1 MLTDEQILAK
11 AAKLLENL
19 DEEWSKSERS
29 KRKSKCDNPKGFT
42 MKQFCKNQRTRSKK
56 GEKTNETIDFYE
68 EKVLREVTEDE
79 MRVLENVLDDLDP
92 AKLPLN
98 DLFSG
103 KMRVVIP
110 FPTMDTESDLGKFVK
125 FFDIQ
130 EYEVDWDKGIVSA
143 TREQRGGA
151 LDLLGRGRNEP
162 SEKKTKKIQMKIGKL
177 FPKIAQT
184 ASKLDEL
191 FQIIKKEGEGKAWWN
206 YAIRPGQVSGNVVHK
221 VLSDEQIKSWDRLTD
236 QMYDYIPNPGYFAPK
251 WDETV
256 EYFQNMSKYW
266 QKNAGYIKD
275 EIENLT
281 NDKYSIIITR
291 HPIDV
296 LRMSDFDNIT
306 SCHSPASRTSAYQ
319 SYYKCAVAEAQGHG
333 AVAYVVETEELLINT
348 YTDNIDSAEQEIQE
362 GEIFADDARYGGAG
376 FDINPIS
383 RTRIRHMRYYDTLS
397 PKRWDDG
404 QDIGVPEKRI
414 YGAAIPGI
422 REKVVDWA
430 RQTQEEIIANM
441 PKQDGKIDLDR
452 VTMFGGSYEDTSGT
466 TGRRELMMQLT
477 GITDVDQFVGYI
489 KQNTET
495 EDALDADLLGDIRA
509 QYEQQC
515 SEIEEHFNMRMAA
528 CTVNYE
534 IQDDGDDGVYI
545 VGGAQI
551 RIVWDADEW
560 SKLPNSW
567 DNVTQDSVSAIND
580 IYGDLLLDNVY
591 LSMDRG
597 KNQIAWECAINT
609 EHPDLGGSSY
619 YALPEEF
626 QEMCES
632 VDTVVDDKRDAFEE
646 TLTNYFAREGYM
658 QGGAFIQMAVDI
670 ENGEISPYEWDV
682 ETDGEYEDSYEVYAN
697 YSHYYDPEEYN
708 INPDVLNDIVESR
721 DFKIALRSA
730 LLESPR
736 KEIDTQYFLQM
747 RLTAQEVGG
756 EIKVTVTFVTNRDEP
771 DEMTE
776 LFKTLIEGEMDDE
789 DNLNVVFKRVLTQF
803 IKAREPAFMQTNE
816 SVVKNWKNFLGS

>member
-1 MLTDEQILAK
+1 MLSDEQILAK

-56 GEKTNETIDFYE
+56 GEKTNETIDLYE

-79 MRVLENVLDDLDP
+79 MRVLEDVLDDLDP

-98 DLFSG
+98 DLFGG

-110 FPTMDTESDLGKFVK
+110 FPTLDPDSDLGKFAK
-125 FFDIQ
+125 FFRDQ
-130 EYEVDWDKGIVSA
+130 EYKVDWDKGIVSA
-143 TREQRGGA
+143 ERDIRNGD
-151 LDLLGRGRNEP
+151 DLLNSLIGITQGQP

-177 FPKIAQT
+177 FAKIADIGR
-184 ASKLDEL
+184 KLKEIQKNDPE
-191 FQIIKKEGEGKAWWN
+191 FQKNEDYK
-206 YAIRPGQVSGNVVHK
+206 
-221 VLSDEQIKSWDRLTD
+221 RLT
-236 QMYDYIPNPGYFAPK
+236 QQRLLYIPNPGIAGPAGYDLEDLATK
-251 WDETV
+251 YGE
-256 EYFQNMSKYW
+256 YW
-266 QKNAGYIKD
+266 QQNAAYIKNNIN
-275 EIENLT
+275 EID
-281 NDKYSIIITR
+281 NDKYSIIISR
-291 HPIDV
+291 HPVDI

-306 SCHSPASRTSAYQ
+306 SCHSPASRSGAYQ
-319 SYYKCAVAEAQGHG
+319 AYYKCAVAEAQGHG
-333 AVAYVVETEELLINT
+333 AVAYVVETEDLLSETNT
-348 YTDNIDSAEQEIQE
+348 GNIQSAEQEIQE
-362 GEIFADDARYGGAG
+362 GEVFYDDKRPMETG
-376 FDINPIS
+376 DIRPIS

-489 KQNTET
+489 EQNTET
-495 EDALDADLLGDIRA
+495 EDELDADLLGDIRA
-509 QYEQQC
+509 QYEQEC
-515 SEIEEHFNMRMAA
+515 SEIEENFNMRMAA

-567 DNVTQDSVSAIND
+567 DNVTQHSVSAIND

-646 TLTNYFAREGYM
+646 ILTNYFAREGYM

-670 ENGEISPYEWDV
+670 ENGEISSYEWDV

-697 YSHYYDPEEYN
+697 HSHYYDPEEYN

-721 DFKIALRSA
+721 DFKINLRSA

-789 DNLNVVFKRVLTQF
+789 DNLNVVFKRVLAQF
-803 IKAREPAFMQTNE
+803 IKARQPAFMQTNE